1 MQLYSTFAPWWSVLT
16 PEGTYDLEAEFFCAL
31 LGTDIKSIME
41 LGSGIGAMASS
52 FPSHLHCVLVDQ
64 SPQMIEQSQLRNPQ
78 AIHICASI
86 EDIFLEEKVDA
97 VLIHDAVM
105 YMDTLQKLH
114 DMFLCAY
121 RHLNVGGCVLIVPDV
136 VFETFEEHSLS
147 GGAQDGKRAIQ
158 VLEWHWR
165 PEPKSKTYQVEF
177 SVLTRENGEISS
189 HHESH
194 TLGLYRIEEYAQVLR
209 DVGFSIVEIEEEG
222 RYFLAK
228 K

>member
-1 MQLYSTFAPWWSVLT
+1 MQLYSTLAPWWSVLT
-16 PEGTYDLEAEFFCAL
+16 PQGTYDLEAEFFCAL

-52 FPSHLHCVLVDQ
+52 FPSHLHCVLIDQ
-64 SPQMIEQSQLRNPQ
+64 SPQMIEQSRVRNPQ
-78 AIHICASI
+78 AIHICAPI
-86 EDIFLEEKVDA
+86 QDVFLEEKVDA

-105 YMDTLQKLH
+105 YMNTLQKLQE
-114 DMFLCAY
+114 MFLCAY
-121 RHLNVGGCVLIVPDV
+121 RHLHPGGCVLVVPDV
-136 VFETFEEHSLS
+136 VLETFEEHALS
-147 GGAQDGKRAIQ
+147 GGAVNGQRAIQ

-165 PEPKSKTYQVEF
+165 PNPKDKNYQVEF
-177 SVLTRENGEISS
+177 SVLTRENGVVSS

-194 TLGLYRIEEYAQVLR
+194 ILGLYRIAEYAQVLQE
-209 DVGFSIVEIEEEG
+209 VGFSIVEIQEEG

>member
-1 MQLYSTFAPWWSVLT
+1 MQLYTTFAPWWSVLT

-31 LGTDIKSIME
+31 LGTDIESIME

-52 FPSHLHCVLVDQ
+52 FPAHLHCILVDQ
-64 SPQMIEQSQLRNPQ
+64 SPHMIEQSQFRNPQ
-78 AIHICASI
+78 ATHICAPI
-86 EDIFLEEKVDA
+86 KDVCLEEKVDA

-105 YMDTLQKLH
+105 YMNTLSKLRE
-114 DMFLCAY
+114 MFMCAY
-121 RHLNVGGCVLIVPDV
+121 RHLNTGGCVLVVPDI

-147 GGAQDGKRAIQ
+147 GGAQDGDRAIQ

-165 PEPKSKTYQVEF
+165 PEPESKTYQVEF
-177 SVLTRENGEISS
+177 SVLTREEGLISS

-194 TLGLYRIEEYAQVLR
+194 TLGLYRIDEYAQVLQE
-209 DVGFSIVEIEEEG
+209 VGFSIIEIEEDG

>member
-1 MQLYSTFAPWWSVLT
+1 MQLYSTFAQWWSILT

-52 FPSHLHCVLVDQ
+52 FPSHLHCILVDQ
-64 SPQMIEQSQLRNPQ
+64 SPQMIAQSRLRNPK
-78 AIHICASI
+78 ATHVCARVQ
-86 EDIFLEEKVDA
+86 EVFLEERVDA

-105 YMDTLQKLH
+105 YMNSLQKLH
-114 DMFLCAY
+114 EMFLCAY
-121 RHLNVGGCVLIVPDV
+121 RHLNPGGSVLVVPDV

-147 GGAQDGKRAIQ
+147 GGAQEDGRAIQ
-158 VLEWHWR
+158 VLEWHWK
-165 PEPKSKTYQVEF
+165 PEPETKSYQVEF
-177 SVLTRENGEISS
+177 SILTRENGVVSS

-194 TLGLYRIEEYAQVLR
+194 TLGLYRIEEYRQILE

-228 K
+228 R